1 MISVAEA
8 LKITCGLVS
17 PLDTEYVPL
26 TEAVGRVLSQNV
38 KAARDQPP
46 FDSSAMDGYAVVQG
60 AVRPGGML
68 RVIGESAAGRAYP
81 GDVGK
86 GEAVRIFT
94 GAPVPSGTG
103 RIIIQE
109 DVQRDGDL
117 VRLSQSIDE
126 KNHIR
131 LKGDDFRAR
140 SELTAPRVLGPGDIA
155 LLAAMNVARVPVARK
170 PDVAVLSTGDELVMP
185 GEDPGPDRIVASNC
199 FGLKALLDSIGASA
213 RILPIARDTVKSLQQ
228 GFGRAR
234 GADLIV
240 TSGGASVG
248 DRDLVAQATGEL
260 GIERVFHKV
269 AMRPGKP
276 LMAGKVS
283 GIAMIGLPGN
293 PVSSMVCGHVFVL
306 PMIRKMVGLPYRYG
320 DRPTAPL
327 RHPISA
333 NGPREHY
340 MRGRIDDG
348 ELTVFD
354 RQDSALLS
362 ILSRANALIVR
373 PPYDAAREAGNLLEY
388 IPV

>member
-109 DVQRDGDL
+109 DVQRDGDFIK
-117 VRLSQSIDE
+117 LSQSID
-126 KNHIR
+126 KKDYIR
-131 LKGDDFRAR
+131 FKGDDFHIGD
-140 SELTAPRVLGPGDIA
+140 ELSAPRVLDPSSIA
-155 LLAAMNVARVPVARK
+155 LLAAMNVPRIPVVRR
-170 PDVAVLSTGDELVMP
+170 PDIAVLSTGDELVMP
-185 GEDPGPDRIVASNC
+185 GAEPGPDQIVASNG
-199 FGLKALLDSIGASA
+199 FGLKALLDSAGANV
-213 RILPIARDTVKSLQQ
+213 RLPSIVCDTVESIRQ
-228 GFGRAR
+228 GFDQAC

-240 TSGGASVG
+240 TSGGVSVG
-248 DRDLVAQATGEL
+248 DHDLVARAVQEL
-260 GIERVFHKV
+260 GIERAFHKV

-276 LMAGKVS
+276 LMAGKIS
-283 GIAMIGLPGN
+283 GTSMIGLPGN
-293 PVSSMVCGHVFVL
+293 PVSSIVCGHVFLL
-306 PMIRKMVGLPYRYG
+306 PMVRKMLGLPYR
-320 DRPTAPL
+320 DNHRPAAPL
-327 RHPISA
+327 RCPVGA
-333 NGPREHY
+333 NGLREHY
-340 MRGRIDDG
+340 MRGRVENG

-362 ILSRANALIVR
+362 VLSRANALVVR
-373 PPYDAAREAGNLLEY
+373 APCDPAREAGELLEY
-388 IPV
+388 IPI